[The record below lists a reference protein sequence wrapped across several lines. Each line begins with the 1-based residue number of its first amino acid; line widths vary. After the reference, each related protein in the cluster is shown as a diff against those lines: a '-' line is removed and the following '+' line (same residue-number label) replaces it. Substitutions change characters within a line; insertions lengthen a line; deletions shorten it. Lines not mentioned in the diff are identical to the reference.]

1 MDLATTYTIKAR
13 VTGQDSLNGLNKGL
27 GKVKDSSNKT
37 AIAFNKLKSAGN
49 SLMGVLGSIGA
60 TAAVTGFVKAGI
72 DMQRTQKT
80 LKVLTE
86 EYGEHQQVLNFVDK
100 AAERFGIGQH
110 TATKGVSDLFARLR
124 PMGISLDQIKD
135 TYLGLNNAALR
146 YNLSSADLA
155 GVQLQL
161 GQALGSGVLQ
171 GDEFRSIMERLPA
184 IGQAVADVMGVQIG
198 ELKQLSS
205 DGELTTEVI
214 IQAMQKLKDMDVPPP
229 DSFRLYNK
237 SMENLS
243 TVIGTKLLPA
253 FTPFVKFLTSI
264 LEKFSNLPAPVQTV
278 IAGVTALGAGLV
290 IIAPALGLIATGF
303 SAVGAAIGAAVGFFA
318 PFLAGAAIPA
328 AIIGLGVLIFKFR
341 DQIGDAFKRVGEFI
355 QNFFSPLTNFIGN
368 VFNSAM
374 DLARNAFNRL
384 PNIVQ
389 RAIEFATAPLRGF
402 IKFVE
407 KILSLLGRV
416 KGSKIEAPKT
426 TVSSSTAPSIST
438 VLTSTEPSTST
449 VLTSTEPFTST
460 SASASSIEQLQ
471 RGLPRS
477 NDYVIPG
484 QDMSIENVGAK
495 YGIDYSS
502 QSIPTSNPLVTTQ
515 LPSGGYS
522 ITNVGTGKPKPPN
535 INIQTGNVV
544 QMDNTNYV
552 TTNQLQN
559 AVQSAT
565 TQTMNYLQAGGAT
578 YYLP

>member
-1 MDLATTYTIKAR
+1 MDLSTTYTIKAK
-13 VTGQDSLNGLNKGL
+13 VTGQDSLNGLNNGL
-27 GKVKDSSNKT
+27 GKVKESSNRA

-86 EYGEHQQVLNFVDK
+86 EYGEHQQVLDFVDK

-110 TATKGVSDLFARLR
+110 TATEGVSDLFARLR
-124 PMGISLDQIKD
+124 PMGISLNQIKD

-184 IGQAVADVMGVQIG
+184 IGQAVADVMGVQVG

-214 IQAMQKLKDMDVPPP
+214 IQAMQKLKEMDVPPP

-253 FTPFVKFLTSI
+253 FTPFVNFLTSI
-264 LEKFSNLPAPVQTV
+264 LEKFSNLPGPVQTI

-303 SAVGAAIGAAVGFFA
+303 GALGTAIGAAVGFFA
-318 PFLAGAAIPA
+318 PLLAGAAIPA

-341 DQIGDAFKRVGEFI
+341 DQIGEAFMAIGEFLYAPFRPFVEFMANI
-355 QNFFSPLTNFIGN
+355 
-368 VFNSAM
+368 FNGGM
-374 DLARNAFNRL
+374 EMARNAFNKL

-389 RAIEFATAPLRGF
+389 QAIKVATAPLRGF
-402 IKFVE
+402 INFLQRV
-407 KILSLLGRV
+407 LRLLGRV
-416 KGSKIEAPKT
+416 RKAKANPPT
-426 TVSSSTAPSIST
+426 ASSST
-438 VLTSTEPSTST
+438 TSTPTSTST
-449 VLTSTEPFTST
+449 STST
-460 SASASSIEQLQ
+460 SKSTSSTSSS
-471 RGLPRS
+471 GLPRS
-477 NDYVIPG
+477 GDYVTPG
-484 QDMSIENVGAK
+484 QDMSLENIGPSLSPSFPMPR
-495 YGIDYSS
+495 YSGGGGTTVV
-502 QSIPTSNPLVTTQ
+502 QSRPKSNIKVQ
-515 LPSGGYS
+515 KLPSGGYS
-522 ITNVGTGKPKPPN
+522 LTGSGKKQKAPNVN
-535 INIQTGNVV
+535 IKTGNVT
-544 QMDNTNYV
+544 QFGGTNYV
-552 TTNQLQN
+552 TTKDLQK
-559 AVQSAT
+559 AVQSGVA
-565 TQTMNYLQAGGAT
+565 QTMNYIQAGGVKH
-578 YYLP
+578 YL

>member
-1 MDLATTYTIKAR
+1 MDLSTTYTIKAK
-13 VTGQDSLNGLNKGL
+13 VTGQDSLNGLNNGL
-27 GKVKDSSNKT
+27 GKVKESSNRA

-86 EYGEHQQVLNFVDK
+86 EYGEHQQVLDFVDK

-124 PMGISLDQIKD
+124 PMGISLNQIKD

-184 IGQAVADVMGVQIG
+184 IGQAVADVMGVQVG

-214 IQAMQKLKDMDVPPP
+214 IQAMQKLKEMDVPPP

-253 FTPFVKFLTSI
+253 FTPFVNFLTSI
-264 LEKFSNLPAPVQTV
+264 LEKFSNLPGPVQTI
-278 IAGVTALGAGLV
+278 IAGVTPLGAGLV

-303 SAVGAAIGAAVGFFA
+303 GALGTAIGAAVGFFA
-318 PFLAGAAIPA
+318 PLLAGAAIPA

-341 DQIGDAFKRVGEFI
+341 DQIGEAFMAIGEFLYAPFRPFVEFMANI
-355 QNFFSPLTNFIGN
+355 
-368 VFNSAM
+368 FNGGM
-374 DLARNAFNRL
+374 EMARNAFNKL

-389 RAIEFATAPLRGF
+389 QAIKVATAPLRGF
-402 IKFVE
+402 INFLQRV
-407 KILSLLGRV
+407 LRLLGRV
-416 KGSKIEAPKT
+416 RKAKANPPT
-426 TVSSSTAPSIST
+426 ASSST
-438 VLTSTEPSTST
+438 TSTPTSTST
-449 VLTSTEPFTST
+449 STST
-460 SASASSIEQLQ
+460 SKSTSSTSSS
-471 RGLPRS
+471 GLPRS
-477 NDYVIPG
+477 GDYVTPG
-484 QDMSIENVGAK
+484 QDMSLENIGPSLSPSFPMPR
-495 YGIDYSS
+495 YSGGGGTTVV
-502 QSIPTSNPLVTTQ
+502 QSRPKSNIKVQ
-515 LPSGGYS
+515 KLPSGGYS
-522 ITNVGTGKPKPPN
+522 LTGSGKKQKAPNVN
-535 INIQTGNVV
+535 IKTGNVT
-544 QMDNTNYV
+544 QFGGTNYV
-552 TTNQLQN
+552 TTKDLQK
-559 AVQSAT
+559 AVQSGVA
-565 TQTMNYLQAGGAT
+565 QTMNYIQAGGVKH
-578 YYLP
+578 YL

>member
-1 MDLATTYTIKAR
+1 MDLATTYTIKAK
-13 VTGQDSLNGLNKGL
+13 VTGQESLNGLNKSL

-37 AIAFNKLKSAGN
+37 AKAFNKLKSAGN

-86 EYGEHQQVLNFVDK
+86 EYGEHQQVLNFVEK

-124 PMGISLDQIKD
+124 PMGITLDQIKD

-198 ELKQLSS
+198 QLKELSS
-205 DGELTTEVI
+205 DGQLTTEVI

-328 AIIGLGVLIFKFR
+328 AIVALGVLIFKFR
-341 DQIGDAFKRVGEFI
+341 DQIGYAFKKVGEFI

-368 VFNSAM
+368 VFNGAM

-389 RAIEFATAPLRGF
+389 KAIKFATAPLRGF

-426 TVSSSTAPSIST
+426 TVSSSTAPS
-438 VLTSTEPSTST
+438 TST
-449 VLTSTEPFTST
+449 VLTSTEPFTPTST
-460 SASASSIEQLQ
+460 FASTSASSIEQLQ

-484 QDMSIENVGAK
+484 QDMSIENVGPK

-502 QSIPTSNPLVTTQ
+502 QSIPASNPLVTTQ

-565 TQTMNYLQAGGAT
+565 TQTMNYLQAGGVT

>member
-1 MDLATTYTIKAR
+1 MDLSTTYTIKAK
-13 VTGQDSLNGLNKGL
+13 VTGQDSLNGLNNGL
-27 GKVKDSSNKT
+27 GKVKESSNRA

-86 EYGEHQQVLNFVDK
+86 EYGEHQQVLDFVDK

-124 PMGISLDQIKD
+124 PMGISLNQIKD

-184 IGQAVADVMGVQIG
+184 IGQAVADVMGVQVG

-214 IQAMQKLKDMDVPPP
+214 IQAMQKLKEMDVPPP

-253 FTPFVKFLTSI
+253 FTPFVNFLTSI
-264 LEKFSNLPAPVQTV
+264 LEKFSNLPGPVQTI

-303 SAVGAAIGAAVGFFA
+303 GALGTAIGAAVGFFA
-318 PFLAGAAIPA
+318 PLLAGAAIPA

-341 DQIGDAFKRVGEFI
+341 DQIGEAFMAIGEFLYAPFRPFVEFMANI
-355 QNFFSPLTNFIGN
+355 
-368 VFNSAM
+368 FNGGM
-374 DLARNAFNRL
+374 EMARNAFNKL

-389 RAIEFATAPLRGF
+389 QAIKVATAPLRGF
-402 IKFVE
+402 INFLQRV
-407 KILSLLGRV
+407 LRLLGRV
-416 KGSKIEAPKT
+416 RKAKANPPT
-426 TVSSSTAPSIST
+426 ASSST
-438 VLTSTEPSTST
+438 TSTPTSTST
-449 VLTSTEPFTST
+449 STST
-460 SASASSIEQLQ
+460 SKSTSSTSSS
-471 RGLPRS
+471 GLPRS
-477 NDYVIPG
+477 GDYVTPG
-484 QDMSIENVGAK
+484 QDMSLENIGPSLSPSFPMPR
-495 YGIDYSS
+495 YSGGGGTTVV
-502 QSIPTSNPLVTTQ
+502 QSRPKSNIKVQ
-515 LPSGGYS
+515 KLPSGGYS
-522 ITNVGTGKPKPPN
+522 LTGSGKKQKAPNVN
-535 INIQTGNVV
+535 IKTGNVT
-544 QMDNTNYV
+544 QFGGTNYV
-552 TTNQLQN
+552 TTKDLQK
-559 AVQSAT
+559 AVQSGVA
-565 TQTMNYLQAGGAT
+565 QTMNYIQAGGVKH
-578 YYLP
+578 YL